1 MSEELALPAVEQ
13 IVAASPAM
21 KRLLKLVQRIAPT
34 ESNILLTG
42 ESGTGKERIA
52 RLIHDQSRR
61 SRGAFVAVNMAAIPE
76 TLIETELFGHTRGA
90 FTDAKRAK
98 RGFFEL
104 ADQGTL
110 FLDEIAE
117 MPAAMQGKLL
127 RVLQDRLVQPVG
139 AEAPLK
145 VDARVIAATNRD
157 LREEIAAK
165 RFREDLYYRLNVF
178 RLHLPPLRDRKEDI
192 PLLVRYFLDRLA
204 VRLGKRVAGVSE
216 QVWGL
221 LMNYDYPGNVRE
233 LENAIERAVIL
244 AEGGAEIKVWDLPP
258 EFTDRGIP
266 VLPEHAGP
274 APADARRAAPRP
286 GGEEG
291 YPAHLSLTQVEALHI
306 RRVVAEARGNLSR
319 AARILG
325 ISRTTLWRKLK
336 KYGIRN
342 GS

>member
-1 MSEELALPAVEQ
+1 MNEETRAARGEEL
-13 IVAASPAM
+13 IAASPAM
-21 KRLLKLVQRIAPT
+21 KRLLRLIRRIAPT

-42 ESGTGKERIA
+42 ESGTGKERVA
-52 RLIHDQSRR
+52 RLVHDQSLR

-117 MPAAMQGKLL
+117 MPAAMQSKLL
-127 RVLQDRLVQPVG
+127 RVLQDRIVQPVG
-139 AEAPLK
+139 AESPIK

-165 RFREDLYYRLNVF
+165 RFREDLFYRLNVF
-178 RLHLPPLRDRKEDI
+178 RLHMPPLRERKEDI
-192 PLLVRYFLDRLA
+192 PHLVRYFLERFA
-204 VRLGKRVAGVSE
+204 VKLDKRVAGVSD

-221 LMNYDYPGNVRE
+221 LLNYDYPGNVRE

-244 AEGGAEIKVWDLPP
+244 ADEGKEIKVWDLPP
-258 EFTDRGIP
+258 ELTERG
-266 VLPEHAGP
+266 VSALPAHAGTTAEGFAGD
-274 APADARRAAPRP
+274 APVEAA
-286 GGEEG
+286 
-291 YPAHLSLTQVEALHI
+291 YPTSMSLAQVEELHI
-306 RRVVAEARGNLSR
+306 RRVIRDAGGNLSH

-325 ISRTTLWRKLK
+325 ISRTTLWRKMRRFR
-336 KYGIRN
+336 I
-342 GS
+342 